1 MWSET
6 VRAFLLSK
14 RSSSRSAREQ
24 IAHIV
29 RDLWKGQTP
38 HPHPLKLRG
47 TLGALGKKAGF
58 GYGFMGST
66 SLRGRVPRLLKSGV
80 LWKSNAILADHM
92 LNKQRRPAPRAGL
105 LCFLVFASCIF
116 STKRSWLTNPFNPNL
131 GYPMLQLP

>member
-1 MWSET
+1 MYVVGDCAS
-6 VRAFLLSK
+6 LPYSP
-14 RSSSRSAREQ
+14 SAQAAEVQGEQ

-80 LWKSNAILADHM
+80 LWKS
-92 LNKQRRPAPRAGL
+92 
-105 LCFLVFASCIF
+105 
-116 STKRSWLTNPFNPNL
+116 KRHF
-131 GYPMLQLP
+131 G